1 MSFCKVNYVNV
12 ISHTSSV
19 RSIIIISEYPKFFQF
34 TYCNLCDIWHQVVR
48 DSVWILSDGS
58 ALVSTDRIKVTEK
71 NYVPFRICFL
81 NVCQNLLK
89 HGLCPSVWVC
99 ALSFRAL
106 FCDRDDCRISVY
118 SCRWREDNVLYIM
131 FSHNIYQC

>member
-48 DSVWILSDGS
+48 DSVWILSDSS
-58 ALVSTDRIKVTEK
+58 ALVSTDRVKVTEQH
-71 NYVPFRICFL
+71 NLPVLICC
-81 NVCQNLLK
+81 VK
-89 HGLCPSVWVC
+89 IG
-99 ALSFRAL
+99 
-106 FCDRDDCRISVY
+106 
-118 SCRWREDNVLYIM
+118 
-131 FSHNIYQC
+131 